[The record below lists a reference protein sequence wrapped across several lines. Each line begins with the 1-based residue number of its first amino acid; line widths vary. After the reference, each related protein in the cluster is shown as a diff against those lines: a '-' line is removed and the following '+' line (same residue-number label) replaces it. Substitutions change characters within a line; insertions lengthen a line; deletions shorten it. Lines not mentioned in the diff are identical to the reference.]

1 MATATSS
8 DVLVTTISTSSV
20 LEEEEERG
28 VAHIVEHLAFS
39 ATNKYTNHDIIK
51 FLESVG
57 AEFGACQN
65 AVTSYD
71 ETVYELFVPVDKPE
85 VLPQAISILAEF
97 SSEIW
102 VSSDDLEKERGAVLK
117 EYRGTRNANGRM
129 QEAHWALMMEVA
141 LWKFAWAAPKELE
154 GIPGNLGWPVVGESS
169 SFLSEF
175 SSPQGIY
182 SFIKNRQKRYG
193 KVFKS
198 YVLGKY
204 TIFMAGRDADKILL
218 TGKDGLV
225 TLNLF
230 YTGKQ
235 VLGSTSLLQQSGE
248 EHKRL
253 RRLIAEPLSFDS
265 LKKYI
270 QFINTLAA
278 ETLDQWLDREFTLKV
293 IGNMIMSLEPTGTE
307 QDKFRT
313 NFKSISSSFA
323 SLPLKLPGT
332 AYDRGIKAR
341 DRMYAI
347 FDSIISKR
355 RSGKSVHQDFLES
368 LIQKHTKNDLG
379 EDQDDKLTDKQLKDN
394 ILTLLVAGH
403 DTTTAA
409 LTWLI
414 KFIAENPDVLERLRK
429 EHTEILDN
437 RKTGSSLTWS
447 EVTNMPYT
455 TKAPIK
461 PFGYLGFGSGPRM
474 CPGINL
480 AKLELC
486 IFVHHL
492 VCRYKWTALEKD
504 DSVQPTL
511 VWMPKNKLPIKVEA
525 L

>member
-8 DVLVTTISTSSV
+8 AVLVTTISTSSV
-20 LEEEEERG
+20 LEEEEECG

-65 AVTSYD
+65 AVTSSD

-97 SSEIW
+97 SSEIR
-102 VSSDDLEKERGAVLK
+102 VSSDDLEKERGAVLE

-182 SFIKNRQKRYG
+182 NFIKKRYG

-204 TIFMAGRDADKILL
+204 IIFMTGRDACKILL

-253 RRLIAEPLSFDS
+253 RRLIVEPLSFDS

-278 ETLDQWLDREFTLKV
+278 ETLDQWLDREVLVLEEASAIKLVHHVFV
-293 IGNMIMSLEPTGTE
+293 ILTE
-307 QDKFRT
+307 QDKYRT

-323 SLPLKLPGT
+323 SLPLKLRGT

-341 DRMYAI
+341 DRMYAM

-368 LIQKHTKNDLG
+368 LIQKHTKNDWG
-379 EDQDDKLTDKQLKDN
+379 EDQDDKLMDKQLKDN

-403 DTTTAA
+403 DTTTTA

-455 TKAPIK
+455 TKVISET
-461 PFGYLGFGSGPRM
+461 LRM
-474 CPGINL
+474 ATI
-480 AKLELC
+480 
-486 IFVHHL
+486 
-492 VCRYKWTALEKD
+492 
-504 DSVQPTL
+504 
-511 VWMPKNKLPIKVEA
+511 LPWYSRKAAQDFQIT
-525 L
+525 

>member
-8 DVLVTTISTSSV
+8 AVLVTTISTSSV
-20 LEEEEERG
+20 LEEEEECG

-39 ATNKYTNHDIIK
+39 ATNKYTNQDIIK

-65 AVTSYD
+65 AVTSSD

-97 SSEIW
+97 SSEIR
-102 VSSDDLEKERGAVLK
+102 VSSDDLEKERGAVLE

-129 QEAHWALMMEVA
+129 QEAHWALMME
-141 LWKFAWAAPKELE
+141 
-154 GIPGNLGWPVVGESS
+154 
-169 SFLSEF
+169 EF

-204 TIFMAGRDADKILL
+204 IIFMTGRDACKILL

-253 RRLIAEPLSFDS
+253 RRLIVEPLSFDS

-278 ETLDQWLDREFTLKV
+278 ETLDQWLDREVLVLEEASAVKLVHHVFV
-293 IGNMIMSLEPTGTE
+293 ILTE
-307 QDKFRT
+307 QDKYRT

-341 DRMYAI
+341 DRMYAM

-368 LIQKHTKNDLG
+368 LIQKHTKNDWG
-379 EDQDDKLTDKQLKDN
+379 EDQDDKLMDKQLKDN

-403 DTTTAA
+403 DTTTTA

-414 KFIAENPDVLERLRK
+414 KFIAENPNVLERLRK

-455 TKAPIK
+455 TKVITET
-461 PFGYLGFGSGPRM
+461 LRM
-474 CPGINL
+474 ATI
-480 AKLELC
+480 
-486 IFVHHL
+486 
-492 VCRYKWTALEKD
+492 
-504 DSVQPTL
+504 
-511 VWMPKNKLPIKVEA
+511 LPWYSRKAAQDFQIT
-525 L
+525 

>member
-1 MATATSS
+1 MAARCWKRRKSAELRTLLSILLSVRLTMTSS
-8 DVLVTTISTSSV
+8 
-20 LEEEEERG
+20 
-28 VAHIVEHLAFS
+28 
-39 ATNKYTNHDIIK
+39 
-51 FLESVG
+51 
-57 AEFGACQN
+57 
-65 AVTSYD
+65 D

-97 SSEIW
+97 SSEIR
-102 VSSDDLEKERGAVLK
+102 VSSDDLEKERGAVLE

-129 QEAHWALMMEVA
+129 QEAHWALMMEGS
-141 LWKFAWAAPKELE
+141 KELE

-204 TIFMAGRDADKILL
+204 IIFMTGRDACKILL

-235 VLGSTSLLQQSGE
+235 
-248 EHKRL
+248 
-253 RRLIAEPLSFDS
+253 
-265 LKKYI
+265 
-270 QFINTLAA
+270 
-278 ETLDQWLDREFTLKV
+278 
-293 IGNMIMSLEPTGTE
+293 
-307 QDKFRT
+307 
-313 NFKSISSSFA
+313 
-323 SLPLKLPGT
+323 
-332 AYDRGIKAR
+332 AR
-341 DRMYAI
+341 DRMYAM

-368 LIQKHTKNDLG
+368 LIQKHTKNDWG
-379 EDQDDKLTDKQLKDN
+379 EDQDDKLMDKQLKDN
-394 ILTLLVAGH
+394 ILTLLIAGH
-403 DTTTAA
+403 DTTTTA

-414 KFIAENPDVLERLRK
+414 KFIVENPDVLERLRK

-455 TKAPIK
+455 TKVI
-461 PFGYLGFGSGPRM
+461 SETIRM
-474 CPGINL
+474 ATI
-480 AKLELC
+480 
-486 IFVHHL
+486 
-492 VCRYKWTALEKD
+492 
-504 DSVQPTL
+504 
-511 VWMPKNKLPIKVEA
+511 LPWYSRKAAQDFQIT
-525 L
+525 

>member
-1 MATATSS
+1 MTNDVVAGHHSGGGKDGVAEDRTKNGVPKEETAEKEQKDSAPALGQARPRH
-8 DVLVTTISTSSV
+8 LVHSV

-28 VAHIVEHLAFS
+28 VAHIVEHLAFG

-65 AVTSYD
+65 AVTSSD

-97 SSEIW
+97 SSEIR
-102 VSSDDLEKERGAVLK
+102 VSSDDLEKERGAVLE

-182 SFIKNRQKRYG
+182 SFIKNRQK
-193 KVFKS
+193 K
-198 YVLGKY
+198 
-204 TIFMAGRDADKILL
+204 
-218 TGKDGLV
+218 
-225 TLNLF
+225 
-230 YTGKQ
+230 
-235 VLGSTSLLQQSGE
+235 VLGSTSLLQQSDE

-270 QFINTLAA
+270 QSINTLAA
-278 ETLDQWLDREFTLKV
+278 ETLDQWLDREVLVLEEASVVKLVHHVFV
-293 IGNMIMSLEPTGTE
+293 ILTE

-341 DRMYAI
+341 DRMYAM

-368 LIQKHTKNDLG
+368 LIQKHTKNDWG

-394 ILTLLVAGH
+394 ILPLLVAGH

-414 KFIAENPDVLERLRK
+414 KFIAENPDVLERLR
-429 EHTEILDN
+429 
-437 RKTGSSLTWS
+437 
-447 EVTNMPYT
+447 
-455 TKAPIK
+455 APIK

-474 CPGINL
+474 CPGIYL

-511 VWMPKNKLPIKVEA
+511 VRMPKNKLPITTRNIESDNDFPPLSKR
-525 L
+525 

>member
-8 DVLVTTISTSSV
+8 AVLVTTISTSSV
-20 LEEEEERG
+20 LEEEEECG

-65 AVTSYD
+65 AVTSSD

-97 SSEIW
+97 SSEIR
-102 VSSDDLEKERGAVLK
+102 VSSDDLEKERGAVLE

-154 GIPGNLGWPVVGESS
+154 EIPGNLGWPVVGESS

-182 SFIKNRQKRYG
+182 SFIKNRQK
-193 KVFKS
+193 K
-198 YVLGKY
+198 
-204 TIFMAGRDADKILL
+204 
-218 TGKDGLV
+218 
-225 TLNLF
+225 
-230 YTGKQ
+230 

-248 EHKRL
+248 EHMRL
-253 RRLIAEPLSFDS
+253 RRLIVEPLSFDS

-307 QDKFRT
+307 QDKYRT

-332 AYDRGIKAR
+332 AYDRGIK
-341 DRMYAI
+341 
-347 FDSIISKR
+347 
-355 RSGKSVHQDFLES
+355 
-368 LIQKHTKNDLG
+368 KHTKNDWG
-379 EDQDDKLTDKQLKDN
+379 EDQDDKLMDKQLKDN
-394 ILTLLVAGH
+394 ILTLLIAGH
-403 DTTTAA
+403 DTTTTA

-414 KFIAENPDVLERLRK
+414 KFIAENTDVLERLRK

-455 TKAPIK
+455 TKVISET
-461 PFGYLGFGSGPRM
+461 LRM
-474 CPGINL
+474 ATI
-480 AKLELC
+480 
-486 IFVHHL
+486 
-492 VCRYKWTALEKD
+492 
-504 DSVQPTL
+504 
-511 VWMPKNKLPIKVEA
+511 LPWYSRKAAQDFQIT
-525 L
+525 

>member
-1 MATATSS
+1 MAISMLIALALFLV
-8 DVLVTTISTSSV
+8 VLVV
-20 LEEEEERG
+20 LWR
-28 VAHIVEHLAFS
+28 IV
-39 ATNKYTNHDIIK
+39 
-51 FLESVG
+51 
-57 AEFGACQN
+57 
-65 AVTSYD
+65 
-71 ETVYELFVPVDKPE
+71 
-85 VLPQAISILAEF
+85 
-97 SSEIW
+97 
-102 VSSDDLEKERGAVLK
+102 
-117 EYRGTRNANGRM
+117 
-129 QEAHWALMMEVA
+129 WAS
-141 LWKFAWAAPKELE
+141 PKGLE
-154 GIPGNLGWPVVGESS
+154 GIPGNLGWPVVGESK

-182 SFIKNRQKRYG
+182 SFIKTRQQRYG

-198 YVLGKY
+198 YVLGRY
-204 TIFMAGRDADKILL
+204 TIFMTGRDAGKILL

-230 YTGKQ
+230 YTGQQ
-235 VLGSTSLLQQSGE
+235 VLGPTSLLQQSGE

-265 LKKYI
+265 LKKYF
-270 QFINTLAA
+270 QFMNTLAA
-278 ETLDQWLDREFTLKV
+278 ETLDQWLDREVLVLEEASTFTLKV

-307 QDKFRT
+307 QEKFRT

-323 SLPLKLPGT
+323 SLPLKFPGT

-341 DRMYAI
+341 DRMYAM
-347 FDSIISKR
+347 FDSIISNR

-368 LIQKHTKNDLG
+368 LIQKHTKNDSG

-414 KFIAENPDVLERLRK
+414 KFLAENPDVLERLRK
-429 EHTEILDN
+429 EHMEILDN

-455 TKAPIK
+455 TKVISETLRMATILPWYSRKAAQDFQINGCDIKKGWAVNLDVVSIHHDPENFRDPEKFDPSRFDSPIK
-461 PFGYLGFGSGPRM
+461 PFSYLGFGSGPRM

-504 DSVQPTL
+504 DSVHATL
-511 VWMPKNKLPIKVEA
+511 VRMPKNKLPIKVEA

>member
-1 MATATSS
+1 MRWFQSSEGSNMAITKNGYQVVKELDNKRIKVSELQGF
-8 DVLVTTISTSSV
+8 VLSMYKVQWFDSV
-20 LEEEEERG
+20 LEEEEECG

-65 AVTSYD
+65 AVTSSD

-85 VLPQAISILAEF
+85 ILPQAISILAEF
-97 SSEIW
+97 SSEIR
-102 VSSDDLEKERGAVLK
+102 VSSDDLEKERGAVLE

-129 QEAHWALMMEVA
+129 QEAYWALMMEVA

-182 SFIKNRQKRYG
+182 SFIKNRQK
-193 KVFKS
+193 K
-198 YVLGKY
+198 
-204 TIFMAGRDADKILL
+204 
-218 TGKDGLV
+218 
-225 TLNLF
+225 
-230 YTGKQ
+230 

-253 RRLIAEPLSFDS
+253 RRLIVEPLSFDS

-307 QDKFRT
+307 QDKYQT
-313 NFKSISSSFA
+313 NFKSMSSSFA

-347 FDSIISKR
+347 FDSIISKG
-355 RSGKSVHQDFLES
+355 RSRKSVHQDFLES
-368 LIQKHTKNDLG
+368 LIQKHTKNDWG
-379 EDQDDKLTDKQLKDN
+379 EDQDDKLMDKQLKDN

-403 DTTTAA
+403 DTTTTA

-414 KFIAENPDVLERLRK
+414 KFIAKNPDVLERLR
-429 EHTEILDN
+429 
-437 RKTGSSLTWS
+437 
-447 EVTNMPYT
+447 
-455 TKAPIK
+455 APIK
-461 PFGYLGFGSGPRM
+461 PFGYLGFGNGPRM

-492 VCRYKWTALEKD
+492 VCRYKWKALEKD
-504 DSVQPTL
+504 DSVQQH
-511 VWMPKNKLPIKVEA
+511 
-525 L
+525 